1 MHKRSPGRLLTVVSP
16 FVLILAGCV
25 HQPVSPVIVVPPE
38 PDPKVLKAERL
49 ERDIQQLLNAA
60 ERALAADRLTKPA
73 HDNAYDRFQ
82 AVLLLRPNHPQAIS
96 GLQQVMLR
104 YLALARQSAARSELG
119 KARALLERARQVD
132 KDSVQIAELDRQL
145 AAQQARQQ
153 SDSKTVSA
161 QSNEYVLPA
170 SELDKRGEKIVTQL
184 QQIAQQARGSG
195 EFLLI
200 VARGDAEGRWIYQQ
214 MKEAVP
220 GFRLR
225 GDIQLGRKAKVLLLP
240 PID

>member
-1 MHKRSPGRLLTVVSP
+1 MHKRSLGRFLTVVTP
-16 FVLILAGCV
+16 FALILAGCV
-25 HQPVSPVIVVPPE
+25 HQPVSPVVAVPPE
-38 PDPKVLKAERL
+38 PDPKVLQVQRR

-82 AVLLLRPNHPQAIS
+82 AVLLLHPNHPQAIS

-119 KARALLERARQVD
+119 KARALLERARLVD
-132 KDSVQIAELDRQL
+132 KDNPQIAELDRQL
-145 AAQQARQQ
+145 AAQQARRR
-153 SDSKTVSA
+153 SDADNLNA
-161 QSNEYVLPA
+161 QSSEYMLSA
-170 SELDKRGEKIVTQL
+170 SELDKRGKKIVTQL

-225 GDIQLGRKAKVLLLP
+225 GDIQLGRQAKVLLLP
-240 PID
+240 SID